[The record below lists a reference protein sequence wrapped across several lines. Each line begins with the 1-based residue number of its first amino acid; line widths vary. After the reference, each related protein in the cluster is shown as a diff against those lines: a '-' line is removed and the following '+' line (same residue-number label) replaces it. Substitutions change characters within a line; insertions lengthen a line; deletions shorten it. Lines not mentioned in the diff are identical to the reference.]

1 MARHPQRLLGRD
13 HGAMRLGQRHRRH
26 AARRAGLPFD
36 GRLLP
41 GDGQASGDAAG
52 ARAVERA
59 RHHRQGPGR
68 RRLGRDLPDGEQRRR
83 SQGAGLLCALS
94 AQGQAQQRPD
104 PRRRLRL
111 GHALSGDG
119 QRRSADHPDD
129 RDPGGDRQHRRH
141 PATCRASAASMSAR
155 AISACRSAWCPS
167 STARSRRSSKIY
179 EKLADRHQEARPV
192 RRHPQRHGELR
203 RPGDRH
209 GLPASSPSPTTQA

>member
-141 PATCRASAASMSAR
+141 LRGAGHQRHLCRPERSRPVARPGAQARPRGAAGPEDLREARRPPPRSAACSPASTTAR
-155 AISACRSAWCPS
+155 RATPPGRSAWA
-167 STARSRRSSKIY
+167 STS
-179 EKLADRHQEARPV
+179 
-192 RRHPQRHGELR
+192 
-203 RPGDRH
+203 
-209 GLPASSPSPTTQA
+209 